1 MGWLSRLQ
9 NRYKSFVRYNQI
21 LRVFVRYGFEEMVSY
36 MIATG
41 RYRFIR
47 RLIPS
52 TTKKNAQ
59 KYTRWEK
66 MRLVCEELGP
76 TFVKFGQILSNRA
89 DLLPKELIIQLEKLQ
104 DNVPP
109 FDGEI
114 ALQLVES
121 EFNKPIDQLFFHF
134 DKNAFASASMAQV
147 HKAILKNGERIVLKI
162 QRPNIRKIIIEDIKV
177 MYTLADI
184 FAKRIPTVRAFDPRG
199 LVKNFEESILKELD
213 FIHESVNANRFA
225 KNIEN
230 DSEDQTTYTIKVY
243 KKYTTQKI
251 LALEFVQGIKITD
264 SGRLKLK
271 GFNNTTLAKK
281 LAISYIKQV
290 FEYGFFHADPHPG
303 NILIMESGDVCFLD
317 FGMMGSIMKHDI
329 KMFGLLFLSVKEK
342 DIRAIIKALQMMSD
356 NTVVR
361 DMRGLE
367 FAINEFV
374 QSYSFSDYHENEMST
389 ILIELKDVII
399 MHGLKVPP
407 HFFLLARSMVTIEGV
422 IHHLDPKLDLLQLAR
437 PYLMRTI
444 RKEFNVIA
452 MAKKMAFGLYDLGT
466 YMEDFPLDLK
476 NAIRK
481 INSGTVQVDLTHR
494 GIDPMVHTINRVT
507 KQVILTFT
515 FIGLSVG
522 CILCFIYD
530 VPPHWGSL
538 SFYGFVCLMIAIYL
552 GLKIF
557 RDLKK
562 GDHDDWSGWNHN

>member
-1 MGWLSRLQ
+1 
-9 NRYKSFVRYNQI
+9 
-21 LRVFVRYGFEEMVSY
+21 
-36 MIATG
+36 
-41 RYRFIR
+41 
-47 RLIPS
+47 
-52 TTKKNAQ
+52 
-59 KYTRWEK
+59 
-66 MRLVCEELGP
+66 
-76 TFVKFGQILSNRA
+76 
-89 DLLPKELIIQLEKLQ
+89 
-104 DNVPP
+104 
-109 FDGEI
+109 
-114 ALQLVES
+114 
-121 EFNKPIDQLFFHF
+121 
-134 DKNAFASASMAQV
+134 
-147 HKAILKNGERIVLKI
+147 
-162 QRPNIRKIIIEDIKV
+162 
-177 MYTLADI
+177 
-184 FAKRIPTVRAFDPRG
+184 
-199 LVKNFEESILKELD
+199 
-213 FIHESVNANRFA
+213 
-225 KNIEN
+225 
-230 DSEDQTTYTIKVY
+230 
-243 KKYTTQKI
+243 
-251 LALEFVQGIKITD
+251 
-264 SGRLKLK
+264 
-271 GFNNTTLAKK
+271 
-281 LAISYIKQV
+281 
-290 FEYGFFHADPHPG
+290 
-303 NILIMESGDVCFLD
+303 MESGDVCFLD

-538 SFYGFVCLMIAIYL
+538 SFYGVVCLMIAIYL

>member
-342 DIRAIIKALQMMSD
+342 DIRAIIKALQMS
-356 NTVVR
+356 
-361 DMRGLE
+361 
-367 FAINEFV
+367 
-374 QSYSFSDYHENEMST
+374 SC
-389 ILIELKDVII
+389 
-399 MHGLKVPP
+399 
-407 HFFLLARSMVTIEGV
+407 
-422 IHHLDPKLDLLQLAR
+422 
-437 PYLMRTI
+437 
-444 RKEFNVIA
+444 
-452 MAKKMAFGLYDLGT
+452 
-466 YMEDFPLDLK
+466 
-476 NAIRK
+476 
-481 INSGTVQVDLTHR
+481 
-494 GIDPMVHTINRVT
+494 RVT
-507 KQVILTFT
+507 VL
-515 FIGLSVG
+515 
-522 CILCFIYD
+522 
-530 VPPHWGSL
+530 
-538 SFYGFVCLMIAIYL
+538 AITM
-552 GLKIF
+552 KM
-557 RDLKK
+557 K
-562 GDHDDWSGWNHN
+562 